1 MSPAADVIIVGAGIA
16 GLSAAEVL
24 TGAGHSVIVLEKA
37 TGVGGRMATRRVG
50 DAVCDHG
57 AQFFTV
63 RGRAFGKR
71 VTAAH
76 AAGVVR
82 PWSNGF
88 LRAASNGSEV
98 LPAVDGHTR
107 WCGSLGMRDFPKH
120 IAAGLPADRCT
131 IMCGTRAAAI
141 GIDGGRVR
149 TTIEGA
155 SHRFASQPLLCSLES
170 IETTAAIVT
179 CPVPQS
185 LACMA
190 AGGLLD
196 RGGGIDGTAMRLLA
210 GVSYDPCFALI
221 VVLDKPSRVPAPGA
235 IVFDS
240 GPIAWIGDNQQKGIS
255 PVPALTVHA
264 SAAWSREHF
273 DVPQDEVAR
282 LLLGAASAW
291 IDGPLETSVIERSMQ
306 RWKYSQPTTIIPAP
320 MVAATTQP
328 PIVCCGDAF
337 GGPRVEGAASSGV
350 AAATWMLRV
359 LKGQLTDRER

>member
-1 MSPAADVIIVGAGIA
+1 
-16 GLSAAEVL
+16 
-24 TGAGHSVIVLEKA
+24 
-37 TGVGGRMATRRVG
+37 
-50 DAVCDHG
+50 
-57 AQFFTV
+57 
-63 RGRAFGKR
+63 
-71 VTAAH
+71 
-76 AAGVVR
+76 
-82 PWSNGF
+82 
-88 LRAASNGSEV
+88 
-98 LPAVDGHTR
+98 
-107 WCGSLGMRDFPKH
+107 
-120 IAAGLPADRCT
+120 
-131 IMCGTRAAAI
+131 
-141 GIDGGRVR
+141 
-149 TTIEGA
+149 
-155 SHRFASQPLLCSLES
+155 
-170 IETTAAIVT
+170 
-179 CPVPQS
+179 
-185 LACMA
+185 
-190 AGGLLD
+190 
-196 RGGGIDGTAMRLLA
+196 
-210 GVSYDPCFALI
+210 
-221 VVLDKPSRVPAPGA
+221 VPAPGA

-337 GGPRVEGAASSGV
+337 GGPMVEGAASSGA